1 MTEQKTPLFV
11 TADLTLQTEGVEAEI
26 KSAGDRLFVEIGS
39 LADGIRLAR
48 GSSGGIE
55 ERLRPVLEQTA
66 LTVEIRIRGRTVAV
80 SGSDSRPG
88 IVSRFSGIDPDEVR
102 VGGILGAIGA
112 EISAGVQA
120 GRRLIRAV
128 RSS

>member
-1 MTEQKTPLFV
+1 VTEEKSPLFV
-11 TADLTLQTEGVEAEI
+11 TADLTLQANGVEAEI

-48 GSSGGIE
+48 GPSGGIE

-66 LTVEIRIRGRTVAV
+66 LTVEVRIRGRTVAV

-88 IVSRFSGIDPDEVR
+88 IVSQFSGIDPDEIR

-120 GRRLIRAV
+120 GRRLV
-128 RSS
+128 RTIQSG

>member
-1 MTEQKTPLFV
+1 VTEEKSPLFV
-11 TADLTLQTEGVEAEI
+11 TADLTLQANGVEAEI

-48 GSSGGIE
+48 GPSGGIE

-66 LTVEIRIRGRTVAV
+66 LTVEVRIRGRTVAV

-88 IVSRFSGIDPDEVR
+88 IVSQFSGIDPDEIR

-120 GRRLIRAV
+120 GRRLVRAIQ
-128 RSS
+128 SG

>member
-1 MTEQKTPLFV
+1 MTEEKSPLFV
-11 TADLTLQTEGVEAEI
+11 TADLTLQADGVEAEI

-48 GSSGGIE
+48 GPSGGIE
-55 ERLRPVLEQTA
+55 ERLRPVLERTA
-66 LTVEIRIRGRTVAV
+66 LTVEVRIRGRTVAV

-88 IVSRFSGIDPDEVR
+88 IVSRFSGIDPDEIR

-120 GRRLIRAV
+120 GRRLV
-128 RSS
+128 RTIQSG